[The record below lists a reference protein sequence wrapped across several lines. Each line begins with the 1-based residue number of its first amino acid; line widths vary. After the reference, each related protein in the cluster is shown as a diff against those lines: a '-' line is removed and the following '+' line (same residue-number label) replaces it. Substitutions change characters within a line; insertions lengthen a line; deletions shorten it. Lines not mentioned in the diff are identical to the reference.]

1 MKFVA
6 VLCSL
11 VAAVAAQ
18 RAFIGEPQSSDT
30 WTAGHD
36 ELVSVVK
43 PDALTGSTE
52 VGIAITLKH
61 CIQNPCEDA
70 SEALGSVLY
79 SGPYNPQ
86 FGPGMGGQPYQNFT
100 LTIPGGI
107 QSGPAVL
114 SVAHANLIGAGP
126 FFFTEITNTT
136 INIA

>member
-43 PDALTGSTE
+43 PVRHPLLYITATIFRFLRKQTGCINGLNGSRYCHYSQALHTE
-52 VGIAITLKH
+52 PL
-61 CIQNPCEDA
+61 
-70 SEALGSVLY
+70 
-79 SGPYNPQ
+79 
-86 FGPGMGGQPYQNFT
+86 
-100 LTIPGGI
+100 
-107 QSGPAVL
+107 
-114 SVAHANLIGAGP
+114 
-126 FFFTEITNTT
+126 
-136 INIA
+136 